1 MIRSGPRKLDYD
13 NMVYAFKGI
22 RDAVAD
28 LMLPGLAEGKADGD
42 ERLEWAYNQEI
53 GLYGIKIE
61 IEDKEDE

>member
-1 MIRSGPRKLDYD
+1 
-13 NMVYAFKGI
+13 MVYAFKGI

-28 LMLPGLAEGKADGD
+28 LILPGLPDGKADGD

-61 IEDKEDE
+61 IEDKSHE